1 MERSTRK
8 DEAQVIEEWVE
19 QCRQGRTRAYA
30 EIVRALQPQV
40 LGFLYRMTRDREW
53 AEDLGQEVFL
63 RAYRRLERYD
73 RNKAAF
79 STWLFTM
86 ARNLCL
92 DELRKSRP
100 QRVALEEA
108 AETQAAGDPGPDAA
122 LRENELERLIAEAV
136 QSLAAEYREVFIL
149 KEYQDFSLEEIAA
162 IVQCPIGTV
171 KSRLH
176 RARTQLQKQ
185 LSPILSA

>member
-1 MERSTRK
+1 
-8 DEAQVIEEWVE
+8 VIEEWVE